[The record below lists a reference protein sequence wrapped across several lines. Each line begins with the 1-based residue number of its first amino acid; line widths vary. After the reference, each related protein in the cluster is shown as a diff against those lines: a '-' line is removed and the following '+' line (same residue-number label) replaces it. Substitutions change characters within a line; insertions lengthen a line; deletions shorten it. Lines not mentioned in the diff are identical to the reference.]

1 MGKTLLILMGGDF
14 LLAFLAHYFGF
25 FVRFGKVS
33 DWVLDFQED
42 IFRVLVFAIVLIMTT
57 YFSELYSREQL
68 FGRKEAIVRILA
80 SLTLSFFILSGIYY
94 LFPDIMIGRGMLILS
109 LLAFGI
115 IQFLW
120 HNRYPF
126 LLRIPGIAQNILIF
140 GVGPL
145 AQTMTEVMGLSKNN
159 YVFSGYIRPNGDTLT
174 VPSEKIVGIADE
186 LVEAAKSTKADK
198 IIISLSERRGV
209 LPVRDILRCKLN
221 GVEIIDAMNFYESV
235 TGKLMIENI
244 NPSWFIFSDGFRV
257 TSFMRFY
264 KRIFDL
270 FFSSVGLILSLP
282 FYPLIALVIR
292 IDSKG
297 PIFFTQERVGVNE
310 LPFKVIKFRTMVQ
323 DAEKNTGAVWA
334 QKNDPRIT
342 RLGRIMRKTRIDELP
357 QLINVFRG
365 DMSFVGPRPERP
377 LFVEK
382 LKEDIPYYAK
392 RHSVKP
398 GLTGWA
404 QVKFPY
410 GASIEDS
417 LEKLRYDLY
426 YIKNYSL
433 LMDFVIILETV
444 KVVLFGRGGR

>member
-14 LLAFLAHYFGF
+14 LLALIAHYFGF
-25 FVRFGKVS
+25 FVRFGKS
-33 DWVLDFQED
+33 SEWVLNLQSDML
-42 IFRVLVFAIVLIMTT
+42 RVLVFAVVLVMTT
-57 YFSELYSREQL
+57 YFSELYSSEHR
-68 FGRKEAIVRILA
+68 FGRKEAVVRIFA
-80 SLTLSFFILSGIYY
+80 SLALSFFILSGIYY
-94 LFPDIMIGRGMLILS
+94 LFPEIMVGRGILVLS
-109 LLAFGI
+109 LVAFGV

-126 LLRIPGIAQNILIF
+126 LLRVPGIAQRILVF

-145 AQTMTEVMGLSKNN
+145 AQKMTDVMTLSKNN
-159 YVFSGYIRPNGDTLT
+159 YVFAGYVHPKGDMLT
-174 VPSEKIVGIADE
+174 VPSEKIVGMADE
-186 LVEAAKSTKADK
+186 ILNTARATKANK

-209 LPVRDILRCKLN
+209 LPVRDILLCKLS
-221 GVEIIDAMNFYESV
+221 GVEIVDAMNFYEGI
-235 TGKLMIENI
+235 TGKLMVENI
-244 NPSWFIFSDGFRV
+244 NPSWFIFSEGFRV

-264 KRIFDL
+264 KRVFDIL
-270 FFSSVGLILSLP
+270 FASIGLLLSLP
-282 FYPLIALVIR
+282 FFPFIALAIR
-292 IDSKG
+292 LDSRG
-297 PIFFTQERVGVNE
+297 PVFFSQERVGLNE
-310 LPFKVIKFRTMVQ
+310 KPFNVIKFRTMVQ
-323 DAEKNTGAVWA
+323 DAEGKTGAVWA
-334 QKNDPRIT
+334 QKDDPRVT
-342 RLGRIMRKTRIDELP
+342 RLGRFMRKTRIDELP

-377 LFVEK
+377 SFVET

-404 QVKFPY
+404 QVKYPY

-444 KVVLFGRGGR
+444 KVVLFGRGAR